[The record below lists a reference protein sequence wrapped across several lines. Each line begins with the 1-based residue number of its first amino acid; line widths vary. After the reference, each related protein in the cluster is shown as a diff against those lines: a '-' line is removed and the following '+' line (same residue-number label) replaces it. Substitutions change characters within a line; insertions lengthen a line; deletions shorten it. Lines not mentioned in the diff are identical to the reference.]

1 MLLFATILI
10 IYYFYQQMSPEEL
23 LDIIREQQKQIDF
36 LIQKLENNAISEK
49 IEKLILEKT
58 KPSFR
63 VPNVRSIYTQDF
75 DFSKGIKY
83 IIEKST
89 KITVGNVPQNNIM
102 LPENAK
108 IINPNTYYEIQF
120 YVCSGVPGL
129 PFIPIYDMYSRKSPE
144 KSNIFHID
152 DTTLRFVPK
161 IFVEILFEKTGET
174 DVVEVVLY

>member
-10 IYYFYQQMSPEEL
+10 IYYFYQQMSLEEL

-36 LIQKLENNAISEK
+36 LIQKLDNQVISEK

-58 KPSFR
+58 QPSFR

-89 KITVGNVPQNNIM
+89 KVTVGNVPQNNIL

-108 IINPNTYYEIQF
+108 IINPNTNYEIQF
-120 YVCSGVPGL
+120 YVCSNIPGI
-129 PFIPIYDMYSRKSPE
+129 PVIPIYDMYSRKSPE

-161 IFVEILFEKTGET
+161 IFVEILFEQTGET
-174 DVVEVVLY
+174 DVVEVVVY

>member
-36 LIQKLENNAISEK
+36 LMQKLDNQVISEK

-120 YVCSGVPGL
+120 YVCSNIPGI

-161 IFVEILFEKTGET
+161 IFVEILLEKTGET
-174 DVVEVVLY
+174 DVVEVV